1 MDISLLYFDGCP
13 NHHDTLKLLDALL
26 DEAGW
31 DGTIQLVNVDSPER
45 AEALQFRGSPTVL
58 INGDDPFLDTDA
70 PVGLSCR
77 IYPTDDGYRGTPPEQ
92 ALRAAIAHAIGD

>member
-1 MDISLLYFDGCP
+1 MNVSLLYFDGCP
-13 NHHDTLKLLDALL
+13 NHHATQALLDGLL

-31 DGTIQLVNVDSPER
+31 NGTIQLVNVDSPER
-45 AEALQFRGSPTVL
+45 AEELEFRGSPTVL

-77 IYPTDDGYRGTPPEQ
+77 LYPTDDGYRGTPPEQ

>member
-1 MDISLLYFDGCP
+1 MHVSLLYFDGCP
-13 NHHDTLKLLDALL
+13 NHHATQVLLDALL
-26 DEAGW
+26 DEAGR
-31 DGTIQLVNVDSPER
+31 DGTIQMINVDLPER
-45 AEALQFRGSPTVL
+45 AEALEFRGSPTVL

-92 ALRAAIAHAIGD
+92 ALRAAIARAIGD